1 MSPARVVQLLDRFI
15 VGQADAKRAVAV
27 ALRNRWR
34 RHRIGPPMSEEVV
47 PKNILMIGPTGCGK
61 TEIARRLAKLAD
73 APFVKVEA
81 TKFTEVGFH
90 GRDVDQIIRDLVDNA
105 IVLQRAKLRAKVSTQ
120 VEGIVEEKIL
130 DILTGEEAD
139 TNTRETFRNL
149 YRAGQLDDR
158 SIEVELPHQGGRMQ
172 IDSQGGQMALQELVI
187 KVDKMFGRRNTEKH
201 RMLVSECRPIL
212 EEVEMERLMSSDSIA
227 KDAIAAAESDGIVFI
242 DEIDKI
248 VSSPESRTGA
258 DASSEGVQ
266 RDLLPIIEGSTI
278 STKYGNV
285 NTDHILFIASGAF
298 HSCKPSD
305 MMAELQ
311 GRLPIRVELKGLSQ
325 EDLLRILT
333 EPEFNMVR
341 QQQELLATEGVHLE
355 FTPEA
360 LQEIASVAAE
370 VNLSVDNIGARRLH
384 TVMERIVEDIS
395 FHAPERVSE
404 YHVGGGNG
412 ELLYKID
419 RDDVRKVI
427 GDMLTRT
434 DISNFAPPRQA
445 AINSRPDVTRL
456 PCAIRPV
463 RQVFLSGCPVL
474 LVDPEKH
481 NDQTHQ
487 KDVEKASNC
496 LEALSRQIEL
506 LPRVSQQFQPP
517 LPTYKI
523 AQPDADRPRAASA
536 QQFVQGVPL
545 FLPFF
550 NAFILVL
557 QHTGN
562 SDRFDERFEGP
573 VGCDGVYGASD
584 EWSSAHGTAV
594 PHHQRLFEAG
604 FAEAVTTA
612 AG

>member
-1 MSPARVVQLLDRFI
+1 VDPWIGETKDATERIVVRKQCTRAFGRSRSGTYACRDPRGFSSSAVEVVDVPGSTSTTSQSKHLEESLVQEDMTPARVVELLDRFI

-34 RHRIGPPMSEEVV
+34 RHRIGPPMSDEVV

-120 VEGIVEEKIL
+120 VEAIVEEKIL

-149 YRAGQLDDR
+149 YRAGQLDNR

-212 EEVEMERLMSSDSIA
+212 EEVEMERLMNSDSIA
-227 KDAIAAAESDGIVFI
+227 KDAIVAAESDGIVFI

-360 LQEIASVAAE
+360 LQEVASVASE
-370 VNLSVDNIGARRLH
+370 VNQSVDNIGARRLH

-404 YHVGGGNG
+404 YHVSGGKG
-412 ELLYKID
+412 ELLYKVD
-419 RDDVRKVI
+419 RDGVRKVI

-434 DISNFAPPRQA
+434 DISKY
-445 AINSRPDVTRL
+445 
-456 PCAIRPV
+456 
-463 RQVFLSGCPVL
+463 VL
-474 LVDPEKH
+474 
-481 NDQTHQ
+481 
-487 KDVEKASNC
+487 
-496 LEALSRQIEL
+496 
-506 LPRVSQQFQPP
+506 
-517 LPTYKI
+517 
-523 AQPDADRPRAASA
+523 
-536 QQFVQGVPL
+536 
-545 FLPFF
+545 
-550 NAFILVL
+550 
-557 QHTGN
+557 
-562 SDRFDERFEGP
+562 
-573 VGCDGVYGASD
+573 
-584 EWSSAHGTAV
+584 
-594 PHHQRLFEAG
+594 
-604 FAEAVTTA
+604 
-612 AG
+612 

>member
-1 MSPARVVQLLDRFI
+1 
-15 VGQADAKRAVAV
+15 
-27 ALRNRWR
+27 
-34 RHRIGPPMSEEVV
+34 
-47 PKNILMIGPTGCGK
+47 
-61 TEIARRLAKLAD
+61 
-73 APFVKVEA
+73 
-81 TKFTEVGFH
+81 
-90 GRDVDQIIRDLVDNA
+90 
-105 IVLQRAKLRAKVSTQ
+105 
-120 VEGIVEEKIL
+120 
-130 DILTGEEAD
+130 
-139 TNTRETFRNL
+139 
-149 YRAGQLDDR
+149 
-158 SIEVELPHQGGRMQ
+158 
-172 IDSQGGQMALQELVI
+172 MALQELVI

-434 DISNFAPPRQA
+434 DISKY
-445 AINSRPDVTRL
+445 
-456 PCAIRPV
+456 
-463 RQVFLSGCPVL
+463 VL
-474 LVDPEKH
+474 
-481 NDQTHQ
+481 
-487 KDVEKASNC
+487 
-496 LEALSRQIEL
+496 
-506 LPRVSQQFQPP
+506 
-517 LPTYKI
+517 
-523 AQPDADRPRAASA
+523 
-536 QQFVQGVPL
+536 
-545 FLPFF
+545 
-550 NAFILVL
+550 
-557 QHTGN
+557 
-562 SDRFDERFEGP
+562 
-573 VGCDGVYGASD
+573 
-584 EWSSAHGTAV
+584 
-594 PHHQRLFEAG
+594 
-604 FAEAVTTA
+604 
-612 AG
+612 